1 MTSVTKWLTNQ
12 RKGHW
17 MTSVT
22 KWLTN
27 QQIGHWMTLVTKC
40 RSPRAMEPA
49 KHQPHPSHSSSSDF
63 KLKRREVFCYD
74 TAFSSINLV
83 QRKNAFS
90 SSNSQPLSTLSH
102 SPVAGVSPK
111 MQLLLLQERLA
122 TKRRRTKRRITLL
135 VWKETFSCKSP
146 VFSCLLLQLT

>member
-1 MTSVTKWLTNQ
+1 MINKSMK
-12 RKGHW
+12 
-17 MTSVT
+17 
-22 KWLTN
+22 
-27 QQIGHWMTLVTKC
+27 MTLVTKC
-40 RSPRAMEPA
+40 RSPRAREPA

-90 SSNSQPLSTLSH
+90 SSNSQPASTLSH

-111 MQLLLLQERLA
+111 MQLLLLQERLTTKRLA
-122 TKRRRTKRRITLL
+122 TKRLTTKRLTTKRLTTKRLTTKRLATKRLTTLL

-146 VFSCLLLQLT
+146 VSCLLLQLT

>member
-1 MTSVTKWLTNQ
+1 
-12 RKGHW
+12 
-17 MTSVT
+17 
-22 KWLTN
+22 
-27 QQIGHWMTLVTKC
+27 MTLVTKC
-40 RSPRAMEPA
+40 RSPPAREPA
-49 KHQPHPSHSSSSDF
+49 RHQPHPSHSSSSDF

-74 TAFSSINLV
+74 TLTSWLETAFSSINLV

-111 MQLLLLQERLA
+111 MQLLLLQERLT
-122 TKRRRTKRRITLL
+122 TKRRRTKRRTTLL

-146 VFSCLLLQLT
+146 VSSCLLLQLT